1 MGKSFGEFFTSSGF
15 RKIDAFI
22 LVILFALSFSAYFSF
37 SQPNLIT
44 SPDELVLLLSAN
56 SLRERNS
63 LNFSNPLNSESGTCV
78 FIPNHFVFKSVDEIY
93 PLVFIGSAFFYAF
106 ITSINENFF
115 FWIIP
120 FAGALMVLLVYLISL
135 KLLNS
140 RVFSILAAIV
150 FFSSPIVV
158 RVSTSSYNMAL
169 ASAFFLAAV
178 FFMLLLQKRAFII
191 FSGILFSIS
200 FFLRQDFLLFLP
212 AMLLFIYLSAKKD
225 WRRNF
230 AHFLAPVVA
239 FALLTLLLNLAYFN
253 DAFFTPYGFSDSNPC
268 IAQGSNGPKQPIEIV
283 ARYLFRFNELGPLEL
298 FGMIARHFVYFFQS
312 SFAFPLA
319 VFSVI
324 GLLLFFKENKK
335 FFFLVLIV
343 FFIILAFYGNRE
355 SVGVFEE
362 TLNSSFLRY
371 MLPFYAFLSVCFA
384 SLAKKA
390 AGMFRQPIAKCFLAF
405 LLLALVL
412 TVQLDISY
420 NHPRYGIDDVQ
431 NSLKKHLSA
440 QRQAI
445 LESTEPDSAIFLSNN
460 TDKLVYPERKNT
472 INISTIDTLDA
483 NNTSKEIVEWLHEK
497 GIKAYFVYYLYDSQE
512 HKDLFS
518 YLKGEFDLEL
528 KKSAEYKNFLVFE
541 ILEKQAFKKRA

>member
-1 MGKSFGEFFTSSGF
+1 M
-15 RKIDAFI
+15 
-22 LVILFALSFSAYFSF
+22 
-37 SQPNLIT
+37 
-44 SPDELVLLLSAN
+44 
-56 SLRERNS
+56 
-63 LNFSNPLNSESGTCV
+63 
-78 FIPNHFVFKSVDEIY
+78 
-93 PLVFIGSAFFYAF
+93 VFIGSAFFYAF

-335 FFFLVLIV
+335 FFLGGGSNILVGDLGFRGLVIKNEAESMV
-343 FFIILAFYGNRE
+343 ISGGILTAESGVKMVKLAAFANE
-355 SVGVFEE
+355 
-362 TLNSSFLRY
+362 N
-371 MLPFYAFLSVCFA
+371 
-384 SLAKKA
+384 SLAGLEVFMSVPGSLGGA
-390 AGMFRQPIAKCFLAF
+390 VYNNSHFR
-405 LLLALVL
+405 
-412 TVQLDISY
+412 
-420 NHPRYGIDDVQ
+420 
-431 NSLKKHLSA
+431 
-440 QRQAI
+440 
-445 LESTEPDSAIFLSNN
+445 
-460 TDKLVYPERKNT
+460 PE
-472 INISTIDTLDA
+472 
-483 NNTSKEIVEWLHEK
+483 
-497 GIKAYFVYYLYDSQE
+497 
-512 HKDLFS
+512 
-518 YLKGEFDLEL
+518 KGEFIGNLVESVELLYKGLALPSKARPYKTKWKRVTVDRDWFNFGYDYSRLHDEPGVVLKVKFSLKTADPEKL
-528 KKSAEYKNFLVFE
+528 KKSSMELLKERNSRQPVGQSSCGCMFKNPDGLSAGQLIDDAEMKG
-541 ILEKQAFKKRA
+541 KRVGGAMVS